1 VNSFLVKICGITSE
15 EDARV
20 SIEAG
25 ANALGFNFYPKSPRF
40 ITAERATQIIERVPG
55 DYLKVGVFVASE
67 GTASLAG
74 FPPYAAKLDVI
85 QLHGEISGIQL
96 PGGYRIWRA
105 IAASAPAPAGEFEAL
120 LLDSLTPRYG
130 GSGKAFDWNLAR
142 GRSQRVILAGGLHAG
157 NVAEAVRT
165 AHPWGVDACSRLE
178 SSPGKK
184 NPKRVRDFVQAALA
198 ALQISEA
205 IAL

>member
-1 VNSFLVKICGITSE
+1 
-15 EDARV
+15 
-20 SIEAG
+20 
-25 ANALGFNFYPKSPRF
+25 
-40 ITAERATQIIERVPG
+40 
-55 DYLKVGVFVASE
+55 
-67 GTASLAG
+67 
-74 FPPYAAKLDVI
+74 
-85 QLHGEISGIQL
+85 LHGEISGIQL

-120 LLDSLTPRYG
+120 LLDSLTPHYG

-184 NPKRVRDFVQAALA
+184 DQKRVRDFVQAALA